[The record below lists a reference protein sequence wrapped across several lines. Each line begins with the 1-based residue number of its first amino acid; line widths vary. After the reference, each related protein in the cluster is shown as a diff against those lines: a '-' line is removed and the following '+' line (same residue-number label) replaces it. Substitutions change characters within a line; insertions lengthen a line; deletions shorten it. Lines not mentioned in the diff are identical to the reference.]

1 MHPGALQDRLEL
13 PLPAMASGSN
23 QGSLRQRNVP
33 GKSTSPAPPSAQI
46 DDVALDKLAAA
57 NAKPV
62 VSENNFRIAFAV
74 ITALA
79 FVTRF
84 WGISHPNEV
93 VFDEVHFGKFAS
105 YYLERT
111 YFFDVHPPLESFF
124 CSHGL
129 VGWLRWPFPL

>member
-1 MHPGALQDRLEL
+1 
-13 PLPAMASGSN
+13 MASGSN

-93 VFDEVHFGKFAS
+93 VFDEVHFGKVRATMQRLTSSAF
-105 YYLERT
+105 
-111 YFFDVHPPLESFF
+111 PPAVVRREGS
-124 CSHGL
+124 
-129 VGWLRWPFPL
+129 